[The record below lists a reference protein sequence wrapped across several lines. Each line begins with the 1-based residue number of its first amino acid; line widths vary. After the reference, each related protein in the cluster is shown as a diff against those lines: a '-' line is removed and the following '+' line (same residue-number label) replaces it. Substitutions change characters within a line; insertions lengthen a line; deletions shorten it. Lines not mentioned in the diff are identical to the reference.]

1 MSPQTFLIRIWDL
14 PFPSEWPEQN
24 DCDKIT
30 VSSSSVYS
38 VRMAAG
44 MIVRMSRTLSNKFIM
59 FRWLSFIIVKN
70 WLQYYLQHESV
81 HRKVFELWPACLLP
95 ALIVSRPHSLAWEAQ
110 MCFRKTTIN
119 QNTGS
124 NSFCVSVC
132 AAGLLGWYWA
142 GQVLSGPARRV
153 TSPAS
158 DSGHTDT
165 GDTGRKWAAC
175 KVRNAGYK
183 SIKGWGAGL
192 FYHLSVPPLTCSTTT
207 NGIRGLGTWI

>member
-1 MSPQTFLIRIWDL
+1 MTKFYNCQELTAVLFAAWKCSPQSVMTGMSVTCSHRVTSTLTGL
-14 PFPSEWPEQN
+14 GSSNVFPKN
-24 DCDKIT
+24 H
-30 VSSSSVYS
+30 
-38 VRMAAG
+38 
-44 MIVRMSRTLSNKFIM
+44 NKSKH
-59 FRWLSFIIVKN
+59 W
-70 WLQYYLQHESV
+70 
-81 HRKVFELWPACLLP
+81 
-95 ALIVSRPHSLAWEAQ
+95 
-110 MCFRKTTIN
+110 
-119 QNTGS
+119 S

-192 FYHLSVPPLTCSTTT
+192 FYHLTVPPLTCSTTT